1 MRCAA
6 IIANLWNA
14 SQNEKPI
21 GCSTIGSSE
30 ACMLGGM
37 AALWRWRAR
46 RKAAG
51 KPIDKPEPGMRPCPN
66 LLAQVLPLL
75 GY

>member
-1 MRCAA
+1 MKSPS
-6 IIANLWNA
+6 NLWNA
-14 SQNEKPI
+14 SQDEKPI

-46 RKAAG
+46 QKAAG
-51 KPIDKPEPGMRPCPN
+51 KPTAKPH
-66 LLAQVLPLL
+66 L
-75 GY
+75 G